1 MVTAGKMICSM
12 GIWSTEV
19 DVGPSPQSLLTRN
32 AVKKVKM
39 NPRATT
45 RNHVVLKTPL
55 HLENARFIR

>member
-55 HLENARFIR
+55 HL